1 MRLYRALLA
10 LLLWDLYFEILL
22 ILVLCGDT
30 DDSQILKGNGVTMQP
45 RDALTDR
52 SGLVGIKEEKKKKRS

>member
-10 LLLWDLYFEILL
+10 LLLWDLYFEIL

-30 DDSQILKGNGVTMQP
+30 DDSQILKGNGVTMRP

>member
-1 MRLYRALLA
+1 MRLNRTLLA

-30 DDSQILKGNGVTMQP
+30 DDSQILKGNGVTMRP